1 MLRLSTVL
9 VLCACPAGRVA
20 GLDLK
25 HGSTEATAARRD
37 ATKWWPFASQS
48 QAVPAAKATVEGAVS
63 IESAKDAVLMSAAF
77 GRKTA
82 ALCRDAPDDE
92 RRRCRQLAGQ
102 RIFCTLLKRHEK
114 RYRGMSGAAQ
124 EKAKCMDVNIMED
137 AAEAAGDEKLQQE
150 AAEA

>member
-9 VLCACPAGRVA
+9 VLCSCPADRVA
-20 GLDLK
+20 GLGLRRD
-25 HGSTEATAARRD
+25 SADATA
-37 ATKWWPFASQS
+37 TNKWWPFNSQS

>member
-48 QAVPAAKATVEGAVS
+48 QAVPAKAIVEGAPS
-63 IESAKDAVLMSAAF
+63 IEVAKDAVLMSAAF